1 MMAFFLVLL
10 IGGLVR
16 ARQCLDQETS
26 CLDHGLGG
34 AGQCVEEEEDKME
47 EEEEDKMEE
56 EDMGVNSL
64 DRSAMGECWEEEE
77 AGFALRAW
85 VLAEGGG
92 DRQEVLHQ
100 VPSEE

>member
-1 MMAFFLVLL
+1 MMAFFFVLL
-10 IGGLVR
+10 IGGLVG

-26 CLDHGLGG
+26 CLDHGLAG

-47 EEEEDKMEE
+47 EEEEEGE
-56 EDMGVNSL
+56 GENL
-64 DRSAMGECWEEEE
+64 DSNAVGECWEGDE

-100 VPSEE
+100 VPSQE

>member
-1 MMAFFLVLL
+1 MMAFFFVLL
-10 IGGLVR
+10 IGGLVG

-26 CLDHGLGG
+26 CLDHGLAG

-47 EEEEDKMEE
+47 EEEEGENVR
-56 EDMGVNSL
+56 VNSF
-64 DRSAMGECWEEEE
+64 DSNAAGECWEGDE

-100 VPSEE
+100 IPSQE

>member
-10 IGGLVR
+10 IGGLVG

-26 CLDHGLGG
+26 CLDHGLAG

-47 EEEEDKMEE
+47 EEGNV
-56 EDMGVNSL
+56 GVNSL
-64 DRSAMGECWEEEE
+64 DRSAMGECWEGDE

-100 VPSEE
+100 VPSQE

>member
-10 IGGLVR
+10 IGGLVG

-34 AGQCVEEEEDKME
+34 AGLCVEEEEDKME
-47 EEEEDKMEE
+47 EEEEGEN
-56 EDMGVNSL
+56 MGVNSL
-64 DRSAMGECWEEEE
+64 DSNAVGECWEGEE

-100 VPSEE
+100 VPSQE

>member
-1 MMAFFLVLL
+1 MMAFFFVLL
-10 IGGLVR
+10 IGGLVG
-16 ARQCLDQETS
+16 ARQCLDQEIS

-47 EEEEDKMEE
+47 EEEEGEE
-56 EDMGVNSL
+56 NVGVNSL
-64 DRSAMGECWEEEE
+64 DSNAVGECWEGEE

-100 VPSEE
+100 VSSQE

>member
-1 MMAFFLVLL
+1 MAFFLVLL
-10 IGGLVR
+10 IGRLVG

-26 CLDHGLGG
+26 CLDHGLGS

-47 EEEEDKMEE
+47 EEENV
-56 EDMGVNSL
+56 GVNSL
-64 DRSAMGECWEEEE
+64 DSNAVGECWEGEE

-100 VPSEE
+100 VPSQE

>member
-10 IGGLVR
+10 IGGLVG

-47 EEEEDKMEE
+47 EE
-56 EDMGVNSL
+56 DMGVNSL
-64 DRSAMGECWEEEE
+64 DRSAMGECWEGEE

-100 VPSEE
+100 VPSQE

>member
-10 IGGLVR
+10 IGGLVG

-26 CLDHGLGG
+26 CLDHGLGS

-47 EEEEDKMEE
+47 EEEEGEN
-56 EDMGVNSL
+56 MGVNSL
-64 DRSAMGECWEEEE
+64 ESNEPGECWEGDE

-100 VPSEE
+100 VPSQE

>member
-10 IGGLVR
+10 IGGLVG

-26 CLDHGLGG
+26 CLDHGLGD
-34 AGQCVEEEEDKME
+34 AGLCVEEVEDKME
-47 EEEEDKMEE
+47 EEEEEGE
-56 EDMGVNSL
+56 NMGVNSF
-64 DRSAMGECWEEEE
+64 DSNAVGECWEGEE

-92 DRQEVLHQ
+92 NRQEVLHQ
-100 VPSEE
+100 VLSQ

>member
-10 IGGLVR
+10 IGGLVG

-47 EEEEDKMEE
+47 EEEEEE
-56 EDMGVNSL
+56 NMGVNSL
-64 DRSAMGECWEEEE
+64 DRSAMGECWEGDE

-100 VPSEE
+100 VPSQE

>member
-10 IGGLVR
+10 IGGLVG

-47 EEEEDKMEE
+47 EEGEENV
-56 EDMGVNSL
+56 GVNSL
-64 DRSAMGECWEEEE
+64 DRSAMGECWEGDE

-100 VPSEE
+100 VSSQE

>member
-10 IGGLVR
+10 IGGLVG

-47 EEEEDKMEE
+47 EEEEKLPAPGND
-56 EDMGVNSL
+56 
-64 DRSAMGECWEEEE
+64 C
-77 AGFALRAW
+77 F
-85 VLAEGGG
+85 
-92 DRQEVLHQ
+92 
-100 VPSEE
+100 

>member
-1 MMAFFLVLL
+1 MAFFLVLL
-10 IGGLVR
+10 IGGLVG

-26 CLDHGLGG
+26 CLDHGLAG

-47 EEEEDKMEE
+47 EEE
-56 EDMGVNSL
+56 GQNVSVNSL
-64 DRSAMGECWEEEE
+64 DSNAMGECWEGDE

-100 VPSEE
+100 APSQE

>member
-10 IGGLVR
+10 IGGLVG

-26 CLDHGLGG
+26 CLDHGLGD
-34 AGQCVEEEEDKME
+34 AGLCVEEEEDKME
-47 EEEEDKMEE
+47 EEEEENV
-56 EDMGVNSL
+56 GVNSF
-64 DRSAMGECWEEEE
+64 DRSAMGECWEGDE

-100 VPSEE
+100 VPSQE

>member
-10 IGGLVR
+10 IGGLVG

-47 EEEEDKMEE
+47 EEEENVS
-56 EDMGVNSL
+56 VNSL
-64 DRSAMGECWEEEE
+64 DRSAMGECWEGEE

-100 VPSEE
+100 VPSQE

>member
-1 MMAFFLVLL
+1 MMDFFLVLL
-10 IGGLVR
+10 IGGLVG

-34 AGQCVEEEEDKME
+34 AGLCVEEEEDKME
-47 EEEEDKMEE
+47 EEEEGENV
-56 EDMGVNSL
+56 GVNSL
-64 DRSAMGECWEEEE
+64 DRSAIGECWEREE

-92 DRQEVLHQ
+92 DRQEV
-100 VPSEE
+100 

>member
-10 IGGLVR
+10 IGGLVG

-47 EEEEDKMEE
+47 EEEEN
-56 EDMGVNSL
+56 MGVNSL
-64 DRSAMGECWEEEE
+64 DRSAMGECWEGEE

-100 VPSEE
+100 VSSQE

>member
-1 MMAFFLVLL
+1 MGRVMAFFFVLL
-10 IGGLVR
+10 IGGLVG

-26 CLDHGLGG
+26 CLDHGLAG
-34 AGQCVEEEEDKME
+34 AGQCVEEEEGKME
-47 EEEEDKMEE
+47 EEEN
-56 EDMGVNSL
+56 MGVNSL
-64 DRSAMGECWEEEE
+64 DSNAVGECWEGEE

-100 VPSEE
+100 VSSQE